1 MNNYIINENTLMLIP
16 QEFNTSLIIEKDNEN
31 IIANKCLNIVDYSC
45 RFYGSSFNGRLA
57 GTKFLT
63 NFKYKCPIVISEKK
77 EIIMFPTHSFKDNSC
92 IWINPLAIKFTKGND
107 FSVEILLKNN
117 KKYLLNTSE
126 FVINNQILKS
136 SYLFSILS
144 VESI

>member
-1 MNNYIINENTLMLIP
+1 MDNYIINENTLMLIP
-16 QEFNTSLIIEKDNEN
+16 QEFNTALIIEKDSEN
-31 IIANKCLNIVDYSC
+31 VILNKCLNIVDYSC
-45 RFYGSSFNGRLA
+45 RFYGSSLKGRLA

-77 EIIMFPTHSFKDNSC
+77 EIIMFPTNSFKDDSC
-92 IWINPLAIKFTKGND
+92 IWINPSAIKLAKGNEY
-107 FSVEILLKNN
+107 SVELLLKNN

-136 SYLFSILS
+136 SYLFSILRS
-144 VESI
+144 KNQ